1 MTYNNQPMKNYL
13 RSKIKARL
21 KNYKVAINTVDTTL
35 PLKPETKKKVAIIGA
50 GIAGLSA
57 ASNLAERGFE
67 VTLFE
72 KNDYLGGKLGSW
84 KFDSNGETLQ
94 VEHGF
99 HAFFRQY
106 YNLRNFMKKLDI
118 YKHLIPIDDY
128 VIMYQDGKQQGF
140 AGIDNTPGLNIFDL
154 RKKGVLNF
162 WTFINPM
169 SMSFLKLLRYHPVKT
184 FEKYDGVSFEQFARQ
199 TAMPAHMRLVFNS
212 FARAFFAEPHK
223 MSLAELIK
231 GFHFYFLSNE
241 DGLIYDVLND
251 DFERTFL
258 NPVENFIKQHGGVI
272 HRNTTTEKIEYSN
285 EKFLINN
292 NLFDYCILSLDVKHL
307 KPLIQYSIGLENC
320 ASLQQSVREIKC
332 TDRYAVLRLWT
343 DRFESNKELPY
354 FVFTDRLK
362 CLDSVTIYHKMEK
375 ESAAWSLKN
384 NGGIFELHSYS
395 LPDSLTDD
403 EAIKQQLLTELYH
416 YFPELKDMKIV
427 HEYFQHRDDF
437 PAFHLNQY
445 KNRPAVQTEIPGLFL
460 AGDWVKLPVPSM
472 LMEAA
477 YTSGAMAANAIF
489 NKEKLQENLLESVYG
504 YGLLT
509 SE

>member
-1 MTYNNQPMKNYL
+1 MKNWL
-13 RSKIKARL
+13 RKKIKAKL
-21 KNYKVAINTVDTTL
+21 KNYKVAINTVDMALPKNLSTT
-35 PLKPETKKKVAIIGA
+35 KKVAIVGA

-57 ASNLAERGFE
+57 AANLAERGFD

-72 KNDYLGGKLGSW
+72 KNEYLGGKVGSW
-84 KFDSNGETLQ
+84 QFVNNGETLQ

-106 YNLRNFMKKLDI
+106 YNLRNFMKKIDVF
-118 YKHLIPIDDY
+118 KHLIPIDDY
-128 VIMYQDGKQQGF
+128 IIFYQDGKQQGF
-140 AGIDNTPGLNIFDL
+140 AGIDNTPGLNILDL

-199 TAMPAHMRLVFNS
+199 TAMPSHMRLVFNS

-231 GFHFYFLSNE
+231 GFHFYFLSND

-251 DFERTFL
+251 DFEHTFL
-258 NPVENFIKQHGGVI
+258 KPTEDFIVQHHGKI
-272 HRNTTTEKIEYSN
+272 KRNTAVERIEYAD
-285 EKFLINN
+285 EKFTINDEV
-292 NLFDYCILSLDVKHL
+292 FDYCILSLDVKHV
-307 KPLIQYSIGLENC
+307 KPLIQNSKGLENC
-320 ASLQQSVREIKC
+320 TALQKSMSEIKC

-343 DRFESNKELPY
+343 DTFENNKTLPY
-354 FVFTDRLK
+354 FIFTDRLK
-362 CLDSVTIYHKMEK
+362 CLDSITFYHKMEK
-375 ESAAWSLKN
+375 ESAAWSAKN
-384 NGGIFELHSYS
+384 KGGIFELHSYS
-395 LPDSLTDD
+395 LPDNLTTD
-403 EAIKQQLLTELYH
+403 EDIKQQLLQELFH
-416 YFPELKDMKIV
+416 YFPELKEMQIK
-427 HEYFQHRDDF
+427 HEYFQHRNDF

-445 KNRPAVQTEIPGLFL
+445 KNRPAVQTEIPSLFL

-477 YTSGAMAANAIF
+477 YTSGAMASNFIF
-489 NKEKLQENLLESVYG
+489 NKEHLQENLLESVYG
-504 YGLLT
+504 YGLLAK
-509 SE
+509 E

>member
-1 MTYNNQPMKNYL
+1 MRNWL
-13 RSKIKARL
+13 RKKLKSKL
-21 KNYKVAINTVDTTL
+21 KDYKVAINTVDATL
-35 PLKPETKKKVAIIGA
+35 PKHITTQKKVAIVGG

-57 ASNLAERGFE
+57 AANLAERGFD

-72 KNDYLGGKLGSW
+72 KNEYLGGKVGSW
-84 KFDSNGETLQ
+84 KFESKGETLQ

-106 YNLRNFMKKLDI
+106 YNLRNFMKKIDV

-128 VIMYQDGKQQGF
+128 IIFYQNGKQQGF

-154 RKKGVLNF
+154 RKKGVLDF

-184 FEKYDGVSFEQFARQ
+184 FEKYDGVNFEQFAQQ
-199 TAMPAHMRLVFNS
+199 TAMPKHMRLVFNS

-231 GFHFYFLSNE
+231 GFHFYFLSND

-251 DFERTFL
+251 DFEHTFL
-258 NPVENFIKQHGGVI
+258 KPTERFITQHGGKI
-272 HRNTTTEKIEYSN
+272 QRNTAIDSIEYTDG
-285 EKFLINN
+285 KFIVQNDT
-292 NLFDYCILSLDVKHL
+292 FDYCILSLDVKHL
-307 KPLIQYSIGLENC
+307 KPLIQNSKGLEKYPLIQNNTN
-320 ASLQQSVREIKC
+320 AIKC

-343 DRFESNKELPY
+343 DSFESNKTLP
-354 FVFTDRLK
+354 FFIFTDRLK
-362 CLDSVTIYHKMEK
+362 CLDSVTFYHKMEK
-375 ESAAWSLKN
+375 ESAAWSATN

-395 LPDSLTDD
+395 LPDSLTKD
-403 EAIKQQLLTELYH
+403 EDIKQQLQDELFH
-416 YFPELKDMKIV
+416 YFPELKSMQIK
-427 HEYFQHRDDF
+427 HEFFQHRDDF

-445 KNRPAVQTEIPGLFL
+445 KQRPTVQTEIPNLFF

-477 YTSGAMAANAIF
+477 YTSGAMASNFIF
-489 NKEKLQENLLESVYG
+489 NKENLQENLLESVYG
-504 YGLLT
+504 YGLLAK
-509 SE
+509 E

>member
-1 MTYNNQPMKNYL
+1 MKNWL
-13 RSKIKARL
+13 RKKIKSKL
-21 KNYKVAINTVDTTL
+21 KDYKVAINTIDATL
-35 PLKPETKKKVAIIGA
+35 PKQITTQKKVAVIGG

-57 ASNLAERGFE
+57 AANLSERGFE

-72 KNDYLGGKLGSW
+72 KNAYLGGKLGSW
-84 KFDSNGETLQ
+84 TFESNGETLRA
-94 VEHGF
+94 EHGF

-106 YNLRNFMKKLDI
+106 YNLRSFMQKLDI

-128 VIMYQDGKQQGF
+128 IIFYQNGQQQGF

-169 SMSFLKLLRYHPVKT
+169 SISFLKLLRYHPQKT
-184 FEKYDGVSFEQFARQ
+184 FEQYDGVSFEQFARQ
-199 TAMPAHMRLVFNS
+199 TNMPKHMRLVFNS

-231 GFHFYFLSNE
+231 GFHFYFLSND

-251 DFERTFL
+251 DFEHTFL
-258 NPVENFIKQHGGVI
+258 QPVEAFIQQHGGSTR
-272 HRNTTTEKIEYSN
+272 RNTAVDK
-285 EKFLINN
+285 LIYKDNIFTVN
-292 NLFDYCILSLDVKHL
+292 GEQFDYCVLSLDAKHV
-307 KPLIQYSIGLENC
+307 KPL
-320 ASLQQSVREIKC
+320 LQQSEGLEAYPVLQQQINALNC
-332 TDRYAVLRLWT
+332 TDRYAVLRIWT
-343 DRFESNKELPY
+343 DRFEDNKTLP
-354 FVFTDRLK
+354 FFIFTDRLK
-362 CLDSVTIYHKMEK
+362 CLDSVTFYHKMEK
-375 ESAAWSLKN
+375 ESAKWSTKN

-395 LPDSLTDD
+395 LPDEVREDGQ
-403 EAIKQQLLTELYH
+403 IKQQLLEEFFH
-416 YFPELKDMKIV
+416 YFPELKGMDIK

-437 PAFHLNQY
+437 PAFHLNQHRL
-445 KNRPAVQTEIPGLFL
+445 RPTVKTEVTNLFL

-477 YTSGAMAANAIF
+477 YTSGAMAANHIF
-489 NKEKLQENLLESVYG
+489 QQEGLQENLLESVYG

-509 SE
+509 QE